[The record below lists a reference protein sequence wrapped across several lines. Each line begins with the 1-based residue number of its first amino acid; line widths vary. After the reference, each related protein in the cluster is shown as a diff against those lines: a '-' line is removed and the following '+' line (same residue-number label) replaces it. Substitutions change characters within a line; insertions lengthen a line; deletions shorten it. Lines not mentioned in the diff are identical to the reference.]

1 MYTIENCETVCLN
14 RRRDTEGAWLAVDTG
29 AHVVTDAGLRGG
41 GAAVLGVTRPALA
54 PAPAL
59 PGGGVAL
66 LRPGTVLATL
76 SSSSSSSS
84 SSSYLV
90 HHTASLATAQ
100 LTILG
105 LAQANWG

>member
-14 RRRDTEGAWLAVDTG
+14 RRPDTEGAWLAVDAG

-41 GAAVLGVTRPALA
+41 GAAVLGVPRPALA

-66 LRPGTVLATL
+66 LRPGTVLAP
-76 SSSSSSSS
+76 SSSSSSPSLSS
-84 SSSYLV
+84 
-90 HHTASLATAQ
+90 
-100 LTILG
+100 
-105 LAQANWG
+105 

>member
-14 RRRDTEGAWLAVDTG
+14 RRRDTEGAWLAVDAG

-41 GAAVLGVTRPALA
+41 GAAVLGVTRPTLA

-66 LRPGTVLATL
+66 LRPGTVLAP
-76 SSSSSSSS
+76 SSSS